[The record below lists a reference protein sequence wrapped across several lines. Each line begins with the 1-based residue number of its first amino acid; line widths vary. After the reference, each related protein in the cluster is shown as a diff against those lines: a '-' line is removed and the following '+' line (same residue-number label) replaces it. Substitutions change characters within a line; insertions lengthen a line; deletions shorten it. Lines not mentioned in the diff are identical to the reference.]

1 MKEKFIVRL
10 LGVDIIAREPYDY
23 PLELTGEPLDKQ
35 LTRAADFLN
44 KLIDKEYTVPTEEE
58 IIKDLLN

>member
-10 LGVDIIAREPYDY
+10 LGVDIIAREPKDY
-23 PLELTGEPLDKQ
+23 LDELKGEPLDKQ
-35 LTRAADFLN
+35 LGYAENLIT